1 MKKSTLLEIRAMASQ
16 RYTVEKIAEKLHISK
31 AEAEYYVKD
40 MGYRPIYDEPRT
52 IETLRYQPEHGIQL
66 PPPDFED
73 EDPAKEKTWAL
84 TAKEKKRIREMR
96 EDGYNFTE
104 IAQRIGKHR
113 DTIKKAVKEMEGE
126 EDGRQI

>member
-16 RYTVEKIAEKLHISK
+16 RYTVERIAEKLHISK

-52 IETLRYQPEHGIQL
+52 IEALRYQP
-66 PPPDFED
+66 
-73 EDPAKEKTWAL
+73 
-84 TAKEKKRIREMR
+84 EKKRIREMR
-96 EDGYNFTE
+96 ADGYNFTE